1 MVVKEGRLAHQSQAV
16 GVLGAEAAGEPGPR
30 RAVGNRDEC
39 FGVGR
44 GVDRNSVL

>member
-1 MVVKEGRLAHQSQAV
+1 MAAGEPRLRECWERR
-16 GVLGAEAAGEPGPR
+16 LLGEPGPR